1 LVQQFNYCINSPQVT
16 NSNIVNIVTVA
27 RENGLV
33 QAQQSTGGVKLVL
46 WAQTHMDA
54 FVGAVMVH

>member
-1 LVQQFNYCINSPQVT
+1 
-16 NSNIVNIVTVA
+16 VNIVTVA

-33 QAQQSTGGVKLVL
+33 QAQQSTGGVKPVL